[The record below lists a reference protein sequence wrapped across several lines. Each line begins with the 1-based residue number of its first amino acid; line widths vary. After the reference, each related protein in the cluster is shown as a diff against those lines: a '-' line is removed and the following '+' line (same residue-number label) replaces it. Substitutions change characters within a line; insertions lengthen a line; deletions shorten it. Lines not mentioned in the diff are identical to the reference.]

1 MATPI
6 QDGGGLGQ
14 LASITSL
21 LAPLILGSGTKK
33 TSETTTPTNNPDLLA
48 LLQSITT
55 QANNNANDP
64 AAANATVQDIIRKA
78 TLAFAPQL
86 GAEGRSGLY
95 NSSTISQLAK
105 ETTAD
110 ATSAASQA
118 VLGYQTQQ
126 RSIAAQ
132 GAGTLLNATRSTTT
146 GQQQV
151 TSPPIP
157 STLLGAGLLGLQL
170 YSKKDA
176 ITKFLGLGKDATDTA
191 AGASTVVTPAASELS
206 QTNPLFEAGR
216 TASDA
221 APSVANIV
229 SGGAAD
235 TSSLPL
241 PPLFVSETDAAAGAE
256 AGAGGSSILDTLGG
270 ESDAGSGG
278 LGDIL
283 DLLTGAGSQVA
294 DTVTDLGTSIADAG
308 DGALDLISKL
318 FSI

>member
-33 TSETTTPTNNPDLLA
+33 TSETTTPANNPDLLA

-146 GQQQV
+146 GQQQA

-191 AGASTVVTPAASELS
+191 AGSSVVTPAASELS

-241 PPLFVSETDAAAGAE
+241 PPLFVSETDAAAGAD

-270 ESDAGSGG
+270 GSDAGSGG

-294 DTVTDLGTSIADAG
+294 DTVTGLGTSIADAG